1 MYDFAIVGGGIVGLS
16 TGMAL
21 YKRFP
26 NARVVVIE
34 KESVV
39 ADHQTGHNSGVIHSG
54 IYYKPGSFK
63 ARFARQGSKSMTEF
77 CQTHGIEHDICGKV
91 IVATKQDE
99 LPILNDL
106 YTRGLQN
113 ELAIKKISVDELKE
127 IEPHVNGLGAIRVP
141 QAGIVNYRQVSEKIA
156 DIIKEYGGEI
166 RLNTKVEKINEES
179 DSVTIETNNGTL
191 KARMVINC
199 AGLHSDRIAA
209 AAGYKTDMKIVPFR
223 GEYFKLIPEKRY
235 LVNHLIYPVPN
246 PKFPFLGVH
255 FTRMISGEVDA
266 GPNAV
271 LSFKREG
278 YKKTD
283 FNAKDLTEVLSYKGF
298 WKLASK
304 FMKEGMDEY
313 VRSFSK
319 KQFTKSLQELIPE
332 IQEDDLI
339 PAPAGVR
346 AQALQ
351 DDGNMVDD
359 FHIIM
364 GKRTVHVCNAPS
376 PAATAS
382 IEIGKEVVNRI
393 PEQSHLLEAALIK

>member
-166 RLNTKVEKINEES
+166 KLNTKVEKINEES

-223 GEYFKLIPEKRY
+223 GEYFKLIPEKRF

>member
-127 IEPHVNGLGAIRVP
+127 IEPHVNGLSAIRVP

-166 RLNTKVEKINEES
+166 KLNTKVEKINEES